1 MSLESNIAG
10 FIKKRGINLSAMARD
25 TGIPYMSLYD
35 SLLNDKRERQ
45 LRGSELLAICE
56 FLSVSP
62 HRFCGRERTSK
73 KIAPSAGTLRT
84 IKHRG

>member
-1 MSLESNIAG
+1 VSLESNIAG

-62 HRFCGRERTSK
+62 TDFVEEKEPVK
-73 KIAPSAGTLRT
+73 K
-84 IKHRG
+84 

>member
-1 MSLESNIAG
+1 MSLERNIAG
-10 FIKKRGINLSAMARD
+10 FIKKRGVNLSAMSRE

-56 FLSVSP
+56 FLGASPTDFVEEKESVKNSP
-62 HRFCGRERTSK
+62 KCGNTRDY
-73 KIAPSAGTLRT
+73 
-84 IKHRG
+84 